1 MGLIHPRVTMSVVES
16 SSSFGC
22 GMAGKDLRQSR
33 QCHHQPS
40 ARSRGA
46 SGLAT
51 ASPEARALWYDKGY
65 AIPAPGSCKL
75 EEIAD
80 EGLV

>member
-1 MGLIHPRVTMSVVES
+1 VVPEV
-16 SSSFGC
+16 
-22 GMAGKDLRQSR
+22 
-33 QCHHQPS
+33 
-40 ARSRGA
+40 
-46 SGLAT
+46 LAT

-75 EEIAD
+75 EKIAD